1 MVGVSTLHRATSAD
15 FDANR
20 LLATFSPDLRDRLL
34 ESAQLIDLDEGDIVI
49 EHGEDVAR
57 SLFPLGSCVISLSA
71 QLEGGRSIEVSSV
84 GREGAIGG
92 IVSCG
97 RSPAFARAAV
107 LIPGKALAL
116 PMGVVEEVK
125 ARSGHLRN
133 IFCRYS
139 DYLLAQIMQS
149 AACNSFHSIEQRTA
163 RWLLTAQDRAGD
175 RLALTQEVLSRL
187 LGVQRTTINA
197 VIGQLQDE
205 KQVVVRRGAV
215 EIVSREGLL
224 RRACNCYDSVERHFG
239 GIIGPT
245 GNGGSDGC
253 D

>member
-1 MVGVSTLHRATSAD
+1 MADVSLPASAASASD
-15 FDANR
+15 FDSNR
-20 LLATFSPDLRDRLL
+20 LLATFPSALRTELL
-34 ESAQLIDLDEGDIVI
+34 ESAKLITLDEGDIVI

-97 RSPAFARAAV
+97 RSSAFARAIV

-116 PMGVVEEVK
+116 PMDVVEQAK
-125 ARSGHLRN
+125 AGSGHLRN

-139 DYLLAQIMQS
+139 DYLLAEIMQS

-175 RLALTQEVLSRL
+175 RLQLTQEVL
-187 LGVQRTTINA
+187 
-197 VIGQLQDE
+197 D
-205 KQVVVRRGAV
+205 
-215 EIVSREGLL
+215 GLR
-224 RRACNCYDSVERHFG
+224 RRACSCYDSLEKHFG

-245 GNGGSDGC
+245 GTGGSVGC